1 VAGRGAHRG
10 AFRRLGHLP
19 SGSGARLRLP
29 VLPAARRSRARLL
42 AALLAALGPFV
53 AAGCAGER
61 AGTRSALAA
70 SAVDD
75 FGDTVALSRA
85 PRRIVSLNPATTEM
99 LFALGAGARLV
110 GRTHWDL
117 YPDSARL
124 VPDLGNGLQPNVEAV
139 LATRPDLVVLY
150 ASEDNRAAAGRLRAA
165 GVGTVALKVDSI
177 AEFRRAVLL
186 LGQLAGDTARART
199 VADSVAR
206 TLAAVRA
213 ATAGLP
219 PVRVF
224 WHVWDAPLL
233 TIGAGSY
240 LNELVE
246 IAGGRNVY
254 RDLPAPSP
262 QVTLEDVIRRDPE
275 VILAGPEG
283 ARRIQTDPA
292 WRPLAAV
299 RTGRVR
305 VVDTTIVGR
314 PSVRLGEAAV
324 SLARVLHPG
333 AMERHP

>member
-1 VAGRGAHRG
+1 MADGGADCG

-19 SGSGARLRLP
+19 SGSGARLRLL
-29 VLPAARRSRARLL
+29 VLSAARRSV
-42 AALLAALGPFV
+42 ALPLVASLVALGSMV
-53 AAGCAGER
+53 AAGCTRESAG
-61 AGTRSALAA
+61 GGPGLA
-70 SAVDD
+70 AVDD
-75 FGDTVALSRA
+75 LGDTVVVGRT

-110 GRTHWDL
+110 GRTHWDV

-150 ASEDNRAAAGRLRAA
+150 ASEDNRAAARRFRAA

-186 LGQLAGDTARART
+186 LGQLVGDTARART

-219 PVRVF
+219 RVSVF

-254 RDLPAPSP
+254 RDLPSPSP
-262 QVTLEDVIRRDPE
+262 QITLEDVVRRDPD

-292 WRPLAAV
+292 WRSLAAV
-299 RTGRVR
+299 RAGRVR
-305 VVDTTIVGR
+305 LVDTAIVGR

-324 SLARVLHPG
+324 SLARLLHPG
-333 AMERHP
+333 AVELRP